1 MNDQFD
7 DTSSEA
13 THVFTRHL
21 GRLLRDAHLKA
32 HAKARETMPGG
43 RHPRDWGVM
52 AVLEEQGPLS
62 QQRLG
67 ELLGVNRTLMVGVI
81 DGLEADGL
89 VERGRNPEDR
99 RSYALALTDAGR
111 AAVARTAPEIVQTE
125 GQFLGA
131 LSGPERERL
140 ARLLHTLLLG
150 GRSEPVPPVLAGRAG
165 FLFAAGYRYSRGRL
179 HAGPQPLGFD
189 IHGFAVLAVL
199 GQLGPASQQRPSD
212 EPDLSGTMIVALVD
226 GLERD
231 GLLERRRSRSDRRVN
246 LLHLTKKGREALTAA
261 QAARERAM
269 GELTKPFGP
278 GEEEELC
285 ELLRRLLGVP
295 QPS

>member
-52 AVLEEQGPLS
+52 A
-62 QQRLG
+62 
-67 ELLGVNRTLMVGVI
+67 
-81 DGLEADGL
+81 GLEAEGL

-125 GQFLGA
+125 RQFLGA

-150 GRSEPVPPVLAGRAG
+150 GRSEPVPPVLAGRGG
-165 FLFAAGYRYSRGRL
+165 FLLAAGYRYSRGRL
-179 HAGPQPLGFD
+179 DA
-189 IHGFAVLAVL
+189 
-199 GQLGPASQQRPSD
+199 
-212 EPDLSGTMIVALVD
+212 AL
-226 GLERD
+226 E
-231 GLLERRRSRSDRRVN
+231 
-246 LLHLTKKGREALTAA
+246 
-261 QAARERAM
+261 
-269 GELTKPFGP
+269 
-278 GEEEELC
+278 
-285 ELLRRLLGVP
+285 
-295 QPS
+295 